1 MKLKDTPMTRNYPKV
16 KQWALLLKKSPIEK
30 TPPGDNEQSHDP
42 TGSSGGGGDIFMW
55 SIRFGTI
62 GGRANYIVWTRDI
75 CMHTEEGNTVII
87 DRAAVDRLP
96 RRQHSV

>member
-1 MKLKDTPMTRNYPKV
+1 MR
-16 KQWALLLKKSPIEK
+16 
-30 TPPGDNEQSHDP
+30 
-42 TGSSGGGGDIFMW
+42 

-87 DRAAVDRLP
+87 DRAIVDRLL
-96 RRQHSV
+96 RRQHSVYRDRSRHSRVLATCNPREVC